1 MEVSCAHELNA
12 LAGSAESRNAGLSPR
27 VVEVASA
34 ALFRRV
40 EGRVEILIAR
50 RHAHAV
56 RGGLWELPGGKIEGG
71 EAAEQAALREVRE
84 EVGLESGSF
93 LSRPTPLVVVEQS
106 DPDVA
111 REKSIRLH
119 AFLAE
124 VKPDA
129 SPRALGASEV
139 RWVGIHE
146 LSGFE
151 WPKANARV
159 NEAIVRAFA

>member
-1 MEVSCAHELNA
+1 METPAGQVLAIVDP
-12 LAGSAESRNAGLSPR
+12 LAGSRNPPTAAR

-40 EGRVEILIAR
+40 DGRVEILIAR

-56 RGGLWELPGGKIEGG
+56 RGGLWELPGGKIEPG
-71 EAAEQAALREVRE
+71 EAAAAAALREVAE
-84 EVGLESGSF
+84 EVGLGAEALLG
-93 LSRPTPLVVVEQS
+93 RPRPLVVVEHS
-106 DPDVA
+106 DPEVP

-119 AFLAE
+119 AFAVE

-129 SPRALGASEV
+129 APEALGASEI
-139 RWVGIHE
+139 RWIGLEEI
-146 LSGFE
+146 GRFD

-159 NEAIVRAFA
+159 NEAIVAALA